1 MLLLSLATFTA
12 ALVGC
17 GSARTD
23 GPWVW
28 SAPEPLP
35 HPGSLQAELDPMRS
49 PVHGSVAVFPGGGF
63 AYGTGPETTRRDSL
77 LVAAGSGETVP
88 NRLDWPR
95 TPAPTLDRTRTIR
108 TGRNADSWT
117 YPTTGRDGYG
127 RGHGSGSSSGSGH
140 GYGHGPY
147 GEWRIRP

>member
-1 MLLLSLATFTA
+1 MLAIFLATLA
-12 ALVGC
+12 ASLVGC
-17 GSARTD
+17 GQARNN

-28 SAPEPLP
+28 SAPDPWS
-35 HPGSLQAELDPMRS
+35 HPGSVVADLDPVRG
-49 PVHGSVAVFPGGGF
+49 PVSGSVSVFPGGGF
-63 AYGTGPETTRRDSL
+63 AYGSGPEGTRRDSL
-77 LVAAGSGETVP
+77 LMADGTGETLP

-95 TPAPTLDRTRTIR
+95 TPAPSLDRTRTVR
-108 TGRNADSWT
+108 TGRDADTWT

-127 RGHGSGSSSGSGH
+127 RGHGYGSNH